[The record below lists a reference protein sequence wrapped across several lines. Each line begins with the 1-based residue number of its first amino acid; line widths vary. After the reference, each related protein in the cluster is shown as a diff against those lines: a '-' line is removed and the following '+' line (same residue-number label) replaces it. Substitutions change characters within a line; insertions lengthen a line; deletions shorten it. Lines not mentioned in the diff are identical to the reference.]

1 MPFRALGAPAGMR
14 RRTALG
20 LLAAASGAALAPR
33 LARAAPREILLRGG
47 TLVDGSGAPGRSA
60 DVLIRGD
67 RIAATGD
74 AARAAA
80 SGRTTALDVGGLVVA
95 PGFIEPH
102 AHISTID
109 QFPDAANY
117 LRQGVTTLVASLHS
131 IDQPYPLGRFMDRLH
146 AAPNTVWTAGHT
158 WTRRRV
164 MGLANRAPTG
174 EELRAMAALVRQ
186 AMDDGAI
193 GFGTGLEYVPAAY
206 ATLDEVVEIAR
217 VAARPGAMYVTHLRD
232 EGARLMPALEEALEV
247 ARRTGLRVH
256 VSHVKTTGRAN
267 RGQSAAFLRRVDAA
281 NSAGSRATFD
291 VYAYTAYSTYSDV
304 VFPAWALAGGTDGF
318 RTRIADAATRGR
330 LKAEM
335 LRIYADQTGG
345 ELSSIQFRDGVEGF
359 AGRTLADYVAAL
371 GRPLDLNAGLETL
384 IDLQA
389 AGGFTAVFHAMDET
403 DVEAFLRH
411 PLACI
416 SADGDLVEFG
426 RGVPHPRSYGGFPR
440 VLARYVRERAVLS
453 LEDAVRKMTHGP
465 AAAHGLA
472 LRGLLRPGH
481 YADVTVFAPE
491 EIADTATFTAPHQ
504 YPVGI
509 AHVLVN
515 GEFVIADGVATGYR
529 PGRPLRLR
537 ADGTVG

>member
-1 MPFRALGAPAGMR
+1 MD
-14 RRTALG
+14 RRTALAGMAAG
-20 LLAAASGAALAPR
+20 LGSL
-33 LARAAPREILLRGG
+33 AAPRMTATPLRDTLLRGG
-47 TLVDGSGAPGRSA
+47 TIVDGSGAPRYRG
-60 DVLIRGD
+60 DVLIRGE
-67 RIAATGD
+67 RIVASGPQ
-74 AARAAA
+74 AA
-80 SGRTTALDVGGLVVA
+80 SEARDAVVHDVGGLVVA

-109 QFPDAANY
+109 QLPDATNY

-131 IDQPYPLGRFMDRLH
+131 IDQPYPLGPFLDSLR
-146 AAPNTVWTAGHT
+146 AAPNTAWTAGHT

-164 MGLANRAPTG
+164 MGLANRAPSSAEMG
-174 EELRAMAALVRQ
+174 AMEALVRE
-186 AMDDGAI
+186 AMSDGAI
-193 GFGTGLEYVPAAY
+193 GFGTGLEYVPAAF
-206 ATLDEVVEIAR
+206 ATLDEVVSLGRA
-217 VAARPGAMYVTHLRD
+217 VARPGAMYVTHLRD

-247 ARRTGLRVH
+247 GRRTDLRVH
-256 VSHVKTTGRAN
+256 VSHVKSTGRAN
-267 RGQSAAFLRRVDAA
+267 HGRSAQFLARLDAA
-281 NSAGSRATFD
+281 NADGLRTTFD

-304 VFPAWALAGGTDGF
+304 VFPAWALEGGTAAF
-318 RTRIADAATRGR
+318 RERADDPSIRGR
-330 LKAEM
+330 LKAQM

-345 ELSSIQFRDGVEGF
+345 ELSSIQFRDGPAGF
-359 AGRTLADYVAAL
+359 AGRTLADYVASL

-389 AGGFTAVFHAMDET
+389 AGGFTAVFHAMDEA
-403 DVEAFLRH
+403 DVETFLRH
-411 PLACI
+411 PLACV

-481 YADVTVFAPE
+481 YADVTVFAPQ

-515 GEFVIADGVATGYR
+515 GEFVIADGVATGHR

-537 ADGTVG
+537 ADGTVD

>member
-1 MPFRALGAPAGMR
+1 
-14 RRTALG
+14 
-20 LLAAASGAALAPR
+20 
-33 LARAAPREILLRGG
+33 
-47 TLVDGSGAPGRSA
+47 
-60 DVLIRGD
+60 
-67 RIAATGD
+67 
-74 AARAAA
+74 
-80 SGRTTALDVGGLVVA
+80 
-95 PGFIEPH
+95 
-102 AHISTID
+102 
-109 QFPDAANY
+109 
-117 LRQGVTTLVASLHS
+117 
-131 IDQPYPLGRFMDRLH
+131 
-146 AAPNTVWTAGHT
+146 
-158 WTRRRV
+158 
-164 MGLANRAPTG
+164 
-174 EELRAMAALVRQ
+174 MAALVRQ

-281 NSAGSRATFD
+281 NLAGSRATFD

-389 AGGFTAVFHAMDET
+389 AGGRPHRAG
-403 DVEAFLRH
+403 
-411 PLACI
+411 
-416 SADGDLVEFG
+416 AD
-426 RGVPHPRSYGGFPR
+426 
-440 VLARYVRERAVLS
+440 AERARPPDRRLHALPPGGGPLLRRRHLRRRSVLHA
-453 LEDAVRKMTHGP
+453 LVRAAAAAVRRHRAP
-465 AAAHGLA
+465 LE
-472 LRGLLRPGH
+472 PG
-481 YADVTVFAPE
+481 
-491 EIADTATFTAPHQ
+491 Q
-504 YPVGI
+504 
-509 AHVLVN
+509 
-515 GEFVIADGVATGYR
+515 
-529 PGRPLRLR
+529 
-537 ADGTVG
+537 